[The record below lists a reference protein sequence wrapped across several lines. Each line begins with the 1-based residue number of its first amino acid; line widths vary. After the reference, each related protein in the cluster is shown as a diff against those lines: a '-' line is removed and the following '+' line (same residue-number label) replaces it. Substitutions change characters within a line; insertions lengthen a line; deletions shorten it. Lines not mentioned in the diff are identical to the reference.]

1 MVTVG
6 SSFRAAGS
14 LAASDDL
21 SSDADEYPV
30 FGPFDWT
37 HEVQLRLGR
46 LLAMKTREPAESA
59 GEAAVSEPAT
69 ADGQGSG
76 PSDGQS
82 VAAARLEGIQLAAR
96 EIAHLVNNDLA
107 VTVGALDLL
116 RTRGDVPAPVLDLLD
131 QALAGL
137 SAATGHVAQLQQ
149 VQRVVTRETPAGPSL
164 DLDKSL

>member
-1 MVTVG
+1 MVTEA

-14 LAASDDL
+14 LALSDDL
-21 SSDADEYPV
+21 GSLTDEHPV

-37 HEVQLRLGR
+37 HEVQLRLAR
-46 LLAMKTREPAESA
+46 LLARQTSA
-59 GEAAVSEPAT
+59 STDAT
-69 ADGQGSG
+69 AEEADPAQPIVEAQEGEESI
-76 PSDGQS
+76 
-82 VAAARLEGIQLAAR
+82 AAARLEGIQLAAR

-107 VTVGALDLL
+107 VTVGTLDLL
-116 RTRGDVPAPVLDLLD
+116 RTRGDVPAPVLELLD

-137 SAATGHVAQLQQ
+137 SAATGHVEQLQR